1 MDVVYVDEGTAESV
15 ELRPKGVND
24 VEDKVV
30 KVFFFE
36 LSVQPGRIV
45 KYFSELAAQ
54 CGSSPL

>member
-36 LSVQPGRIV
+36 LSV
-45 KYFSELAAQ
+45 
-54 CGSSPL
+54 